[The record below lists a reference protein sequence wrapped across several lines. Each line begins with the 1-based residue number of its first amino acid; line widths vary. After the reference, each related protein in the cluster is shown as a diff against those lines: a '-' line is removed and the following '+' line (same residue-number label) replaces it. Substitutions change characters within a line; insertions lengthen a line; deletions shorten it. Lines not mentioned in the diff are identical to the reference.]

1 MTTPSPLLAPAHAGS
16 PRPWACPRAVAF
28 GLSAALVIGA
38 ASACATGQ
46 SSRARDVGEDWDGQV
61 EEDTL
66 SRARTES
73 SVAVVYA
80 KTPQDNFARGE
91 IEFGEENYLAA
102 QKFYTFIRTKFPY
115 SGLATRAELRIADCL
130 YARQRWL
137 EAIDAYQAF
146 ARAHPSHEAVGYA
159 AYRIGA
165 AYYEQI
171 PSDWFLMPPSYE
183 KDQATLKDAARALR
197 AYVERYPKDTNQ
209 ADGQKLLD
217 EVRRR
222 LVAHERSVADFYLT
236 IDRPASAVLRLE
248 TIKREYAELAVDE
261 ALLADIAD
269 LWTRAERRERAER
282 ALAELETKYPR
293 SERLTALR
301 ARIQALPKPEG
312 AERVEDVAPAPSE
325 AAPSEAAPSEAAPS
339 EAAPSEA
346 APADAT
352 PSPDDAPS
360 EDTPR
365 GRAG

>member
-1 MTTPSPLLAPAHAGS
+1 MTTASPLSAPTRAAPSWPGSRAPA
-16 PRPWACPRAVAF
+16 RALGLA
-28 GLSAALVIGA
+28 LSAALLLTALG
-38 ASACATGQ
+38 ACAAGR
-46 SSRARDVGEDWDGQV
+46 SSRTRDVGEDWDGQL

-66 SRARTES
+66 ARARTES
-73 SVAVVYA
+73 SVTVTYA

-137 EAIDAYQAF
+137 ESIDAYQAF
-146 ARAHPSHEAVGYA
+146 TRAHPSHEAVGYA

-171 PSDWFLMPPSYE
+171 PSDWFLMPPSHE
-183 KDQATLKDAARALR
+183 KDQATLRDAARALR
-197 AYVERYPKDTNQ
+197 AYVERYPKDPNQ
-209 ADGQKLLD
+209 ADGKKLLD
-217 EVRRR
+217 DVRRR

-248 TIKREYAELAVDE
+248 TIKREYAELVVDE
-261 ALLADIAD
+261 PLLAEIAE

-293 SERLTALR
+293 SERVGGLR
-301 ARIQALPKPEG
+301 ARIQALPKPAG
-312 AERVEDVAPAPSE
+312 AERVDEGAPSASTPNE
-325 AAPSEAAPSEAAPS
+325 AAPSEGAPSDAASPDEA
-339 EAAPSEA
+339 
-346 APADAT
+346 
-352 PSPDDAPS
+352 PSPDEAAPS

-365 GRAG
+365 GQGG